1 MSKRVRSEI
10 KHPEIIRMGV
20 EAYEKRLDRL
30 LTSFVERPSNLSRFP
45 NSRRA
50 AVEVDALGENDELT
64 IQYMQLSLQL
74 GVAHFISALEL
85 TCDFGV
91 DYLGKKYPYALK
103 ASQSYIDAN
112 SWLSNAYMAIVLR
125 NENAL
130 RILCSITTDAL
141 READSSP
148 PESSYHLVD
157 FMKGLFNSD
166 ADIGELL
173 ISAMESLEDIDYM
186 SDIRSPLLSLYRCFL
201 SNDQNEFNQ
210 KLDEALV
217 FHKEFWADNT
227 ENYHDVDGWVSMEL
241 LAVLSLANDNKKWSL
256 SAQSDYIPSWLVSGE
271 LV

>member
-30 LTSFVERPSNLSRFP
+30 LTSFVERPSNLSRFS
-45 NSRRA
+45 NSRQA

-85 TCDFGV
+85 PAEFGV
-91 DYLGKKYPYALK
+91 DYLGKKYPYAVKRSTSHVGANAWLK
-103 ASQSYIDAN
+103 VV
-112 SWLSNAYMAIVLR
+112 YMAIILR
-125 NENAL
+125 NANAL
-130 RILCSITTDAL
+130 QIMCTIPTEIL
-141 READSSP
+141 READTKS
-148 PESSYHLVD
+148 PESTYRLVD

-166 ADIGELL
+166 VDIGELL

-201 SNDQNEFNQ
+201 SNDPEEFNE
-210 KLDEALV
+210 KLDEALAS
-217 FHKEFWADNT
+217 HKEFWADNP
-227 ENYHDVDGWVSMEL
+227 ENYNDVDGWVSMEL
-241 LAVLSLANDNKKWSL
+241 LAVLSLAKDNKKWKL
-256 SAQSDYIPSWLVSGE
+256 SAQSDYIPSWLASGE